1 MHKDHTLVSTR
12 PERTIRTHG
21 PALQLRAGLRP
32 CACMVT
38 TWCQDQEWP
47 MGHDHKQHRELCY
60 PILQHPWQRSGAE
73 RFQVLLGRP
82 RGVAGPESKASAGW
96 PCSWAW

>member
-1 MHKDHTLVSTR
+1 
-12 PERTIRTHG
+12 
-21 PALQLRAGLRP
+21 
-32 CACMVT
+32 
-38 TWCQDQEWP
+38 